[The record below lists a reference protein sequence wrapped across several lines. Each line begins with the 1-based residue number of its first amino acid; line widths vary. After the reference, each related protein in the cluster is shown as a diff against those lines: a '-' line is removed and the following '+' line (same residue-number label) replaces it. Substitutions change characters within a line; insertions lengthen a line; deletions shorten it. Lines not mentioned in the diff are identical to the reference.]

1 MTHVS
6 TCAIIAHLNL
16 LNVMNRQ
23 TFFSLVLCPWHI
35 YNVFLVRHC
44 PSLPEALLFS
54 LFKPLSFIFMD
65 STGGGLSRQVTLPA
79 EDPAWLYP
87 IPEQPAPTLPPRN
100 EPLLYIPSNTVDDSD
115 LDMLV
120 TASCLKNLQQV
131 KVHFPSK
138 ITAST
143 CASNAHAGTATPFGS
158 KPLGHRLDDAHLS
171 STMASLTINLDTPS
185 LGKQIGRVWFKRSN
199 FKHGC
204 IDDFIDQ

>member
-1 MTHVS
+1 
-6 TCAIIAHLNL
+6 
-16 LNVMNRQ
+16 
-23 TFFSLVLCPWHI
+23 
-35 YNVFLVRHC
+35 
-44 PSLPEALLFS
+44 
-54 LFKPLSFIFMD
+54 MD

-87 IPEQPAPTLPPRN
+87 IPEQPAPIPPRN
-100 EPLLYIPSNTVDDSD
+100 EPLLYIPSNTVDD

-138 ITAST
+138 IAAST

-158 KPLGHRLDDAHLS
+158 KPLGHLDDALLP

-185 LGKQIGRVWFKRSN
+185 LGKQIGRV
-199 FKHGC
+199 
-204 IDDFIDQ
+204 